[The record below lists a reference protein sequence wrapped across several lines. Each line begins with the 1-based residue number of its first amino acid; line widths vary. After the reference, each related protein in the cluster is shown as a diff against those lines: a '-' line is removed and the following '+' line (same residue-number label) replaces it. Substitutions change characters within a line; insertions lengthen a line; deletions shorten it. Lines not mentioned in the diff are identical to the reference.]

1 MRAGNLR
8 HRITLQARRSGK
20 DELGQPLLDWSDL
33 SGGTIWA
40 DIQPMSARERM
51 LAAANQAE
59 LTHLVEIRW
68 QAQFADPRYMASLRI
83 KYGSRIF
90 NIQGSID
97 PDERHKSLELS
108 CNEGLSDG

>member
-1 MRAGNLR
+1 MRAGSLR
-8 HRITLQARRSGK
+8 HRITIQRRSTAK
-20 DELGQPLLDWSDL
+20 DELGQPSLDWSDL
-33 SGGTIWA
+33 CDVWA

-51 LAAANQAE
+51 VAAANQSE

-68 QAQFADPRYMASLRI
+68 QAQFSDPRKMATMRI
-83 KYGSRIF
+83 KYGVRTL

-108 CNEGLSDG
+108 CNEGISDG